1 VSPRRKF
8 DADEQP
14 LFGVPPSKPP
24 RQWGFTVAVAIA
36 ATVMAGAI
44 TVSSLV
50 LASHEA
56 QQQSASRDRVVLSY
70 AREFM
75 AGFTSLDPF
84 HANDYVKRVLAQATG
99 EFAKQYTDNQN
110 EILLSVARA
119 EPTKGTVLD
128 AGVERWNDDGSATL
142 LVATAVTSK
151 SPDGKQEFENSNR
164 WVLTA
169 KQEGGQWKISNLLR
183 VV

>member
-1 VSPRRKF
+1 MSPRRKF
-8 DADEQP
+8 EADEQP
-14 LFGVPPSKPP
+14 LFCVPPVKPS
-24 RQWGFTVAVAIA
+24 RRWGLTLVVAA
-36 ATVMAGAI
+36 ASALIIGAV

-50 LASHEA
+50 LVSHES
-56 QQQSASRDRVVLSY
+56 QQQSARRDRAVLSY
-70 AREFM
+70 VRDFM

-84 HANDYVKRVLAQATG
+84 HANDYVERVLTQATG
-99 EFAKQYTDNQN
+99 DFAKEYTDKKN

-119 EPTKGTVLD
+119 EPTKGAVLD
-128 AGVERWNDDGSATL
+128 AGVERWNDDGSASL

-151 SPDGKQEFENSNR
+151 SPDGKQEFENSTR

-169 KQEGGQWKISNLLR
+169 KQEGGQWKISSLQR